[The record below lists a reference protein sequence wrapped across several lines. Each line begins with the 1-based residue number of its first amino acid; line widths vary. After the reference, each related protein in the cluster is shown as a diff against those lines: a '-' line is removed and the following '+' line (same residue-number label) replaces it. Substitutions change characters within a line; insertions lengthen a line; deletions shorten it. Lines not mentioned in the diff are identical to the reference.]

1 MSSPD
6 SVVDICSG
14 KLLTVA
20 TLSMKAGSHLSIGP
34 QVPSGIVMVACSVAG
49 LRSVGVLGVWPLRA
63 RTAAI
68 SEAVTCTCA
77 KVGFTLADGLYRSLI
92 PAVVGFCFHAVVR

>member
-1 MSSPD
+1 
-6 SVVDICSG
+6 
-14 KLLTVA
+14 
-20 TLSMKAGSHLSIGP
+20 MKVGSHWSIGP

-49 LRSVGVLGVWPLRA
+49 LRSVGALGAWPLRA

-77 KVGFTLADGLYRSLI
+77 NVGFTLADGL
-92 PAVVGFCFHAVVR
+92 